1 MVRRISMSQINSK
14 IRQAQHRAESQI
26 RQAQRKWKEKLNMKY
41 KNLLINIREK

>member
-26 RQAQRKWKEKLNMKY
+26 RQAQRKMK
-41 KNLLINIREK
+41 REIKHEI